1 MLLPRLWLACLTLL
15 VAGVAAVKFNP
26 LPAPRNINWA
36 SSGPKQLAGF
46 VSLRASQNTSDFIL
60 ANGWDRAWDSIV
72 SLQWVPAATEGPVP
86 SFQPFPTDLQH
97 GVDES
102 YTLEVTESATSVV
115 IEAPTVWGAL
125 HAFTTLQ
132 QLVISD
138 GQGGLLIEQPVKIQ
152 DAPLYPYRGIMLDS
166 GRNFISVNKIYEQLD
181 GMSFQNSTFY
191 TGTWKTPNR
200 GPWR

>member
-15 VAGVAAVKFNP
+15 VAGAAAVKVNP
-26 LPAPRNINWA
+26 LPAPRNITWA

-46 VSLRASQNTSDFIL
+46 VSLRASQDTSDFIL

-86 SFQPFPTDLQH
+86 SFQPFPTGTAGVARRSSQALPSLQFVDVNVLDIGADLQH

-115 IEAPTVWGAL
+115 IEAPTV
-125 HAFTTLQ
+125 
-132 QLVISD
+132 
-138 GQGGLLIEQPVKIQ
+138 
-152 DAPLYPYRGIMLDS
+152 
-166 GRNFISVNKIYEQLD
+166 
-181 GMSFQNSTFY
+181 
-191 TGTWKTPNR
+191 
-200 GPWR
+200 

>member
-86 SFQPFPTDLQH
+86 SFQPFPTGTAGVARRSSQALPSLQFVDVDVLDLAQISSM
-97 GVDES
+97 GWMSLTPSKSPKVLPRWS
-102 YTLEVTESATSVV
+102 LRLPPCGGRSMPLPLSSSWSS
-115 IEAPTVWGAL
+115 PTDRGAC
-125 HAFTTLQ
+125 
-132 QLVISD
+132 
-138 GQGGLLIEQPVKIQ
+138 
-152 DAPLYPYRGIMLDS
+152 
-166 GRNFISVNKIYEQLD
+166 
-181 GMSFQNSTFY
+181 
-191 TGTWKTPNR
+191 
-200 GPWR
+200 